1 MLVSNIVIWN
11 ENYSVKQLHRGV
23 ARSKTFI
30 LLIFT
35 KSTMCFARR
44 CNAELESSKK
54 LVYCDVQE
62 YGKCMQITKI

>member
-1 MLVSNIVIWN
+1 MKITVLNN
-11 ENYSVKQLHRGV
+11 CTGAKEV
-23 ARSKTFI
+23 AFI
-30 LLIFT
+30 LLTFT